1 MWPVLHRGGGG
12 ETGNAHEMGR
22 PRSEPSPPRG
32 GGGGSGRAG
41 PGQRS
46 PGGPACSGAA
56 RAGANTGH
64 QRVWGPT
71 RSQLLAPLALRV
83 PLDASDVLQ
92 YHSRRGTCE
101 KSSCTYPVK
110 IAPCSIRCN
119 K

>member
-56 RAGANTGH
+56 RAGANRPPKGLGSDALAIA
-64 QRVWGPT
+64 RAT
-71 RSQLLAPLALRV
+71 RPARPARRLRRIAIPFTPRNMRKKQLHLPGKNSPLFNQV
-83 PLDASDVLQ
+83 
-92 YHSRRGTCE
+92 
-101 KSSCTYPVK
+101 
-110 IAPCSIRCN
+110 
-119 K
+119 